1 VRPAPTLAAVA
12 GTATLAVLLATVALS
27 PDPGLWKLVLVAV
40 ALGVPGALSA
50 ALAPHNAAGWL
61 VLAVG
66 LLFACL
72 GLTTQWAD
80 AGAATPWATWVADR
94 AGAVVV
100 PLTLLALL
108 LLPDGR
114 LPSPH
119 WRAPVSVVLAA
130 QVGLVVVWSLVP
142 GPAVAPNPVGVLP
155 ASWAAPVGT
164 TGDWL
169 LQLPFLAAVAAV
181 AVRLRRSEDRARLA
195 GVLWAAAGFVAA
207 TVAGRALWPGAAD
220 VLDVLGA
227 TLLGAGLTLTLLP
240 SGAPEQA
247 VDWSGVETPQLS
259 GREREVLELVA
270 QGLTNREIADRLT
283 ISPVTARNHVSRILT
298 KLGLENRTQA
308 ATWLSLGGATGV
320 RPGVR
325 TRKR

>member
-1 VRPAPTLAAVA
+1 MRPGPTLAAVA
-12 GTATLAVLLATVALS
+12 GGATLTVLLTTVAIS

-50 ALAPHNAAGWL
+50 ALSPHNAAGWL

-66 LLFACL
+66 LMFACL
-72 GLTTQWAD
+72 GLSTQWAD
-80 AGAATPWATWVADR
+80 AGGATPWATWVADR
-94 AGAVVV
+94 GGAVVV
-100 PLTLLALL
+100 PVTLLALL

-114 LPSPH
+114 LPSPR
-119 WRAPVSVVLAA
+119 WRTPVSLVLAA
-130 QVGLVVVWSLVP
+130 QLGLVVAWSLVP
-142 GPAVAPNPVGVLP
+142 GPADRPNPVGVLP

-169 LQLPFLAAVAAV
+169 LQVPFLAAVAAV

-195 GVLWAAAGFVAA
+195 GVLWASAGFVAA
-207 TVAGRALWPGAAD
+207 TVAGRVLWPGAAD

-227 TLLGAGLTLTLLP
+227 TLLGTGLTWSLLP
-240 SGAPEQA
+240 RSAPEQA
-247 VDWSGVETPQLS
+247 VDWSRIETPQLS
-259 GREREVLELVA
+259 RREREVLELVA
-270 QGLTNREIADRLT
+270 QGLTNREIAERLT

-320 RPGVR
+320 APGLGSR
-325 TRKR
+325 EP